1 LPLARRDDRGTAETA
16 LQLLDGAPPDQPV
29 FLWAHFFGTHS
40 PNTPHPGAR
49 VYGASLIDGY
59 DHEIN
64 YFDMQF
70 ARLLKA
76 LQHRSRKTVIIVAA
90 DHGDVLQNGRY
101 HGFTLGDDVTHVPLL
116 LCVPGWKPRR
126 ASAPVSLIDLMP
138 TILALTETP
147 APRGLDGL
155 DLTPLANGARD
166 WPRDRVLLSDS
177 WLFTADAKPRVN
189 LVAAR
194 SSSGKIVLDLSS
206 GSVIPS
212 QSRASSAESARLRAR
227 IDAYLEE
234 NGRKLELGL

>member
-1 LPLARRDDRGTAETA
+1 
-16 LQLLDGAPPDQPV
+16 V

-40 PNTPHPGAR
+40 PNTVHPGAH
-49 VYGASLIDGY
+49 VYGTSLIDGY

-64 YFDMQF
+64 YFDMQLGK
-70 ARLLKA
+70 LLSA
-76 LQHRSRKTVIIVAA
+76 LQRRPRPTALIIAA

-116 LCVPGWKPRR
+116 LCVPGWKPRHVG
-126 ASAPVSLIDLMP
+126 SQVSLIDLLP
-138 TILALTETP
+138 TILALTGTP
-147 APRGLDGL
+147 APRGLDGS
-155 DLTPLANGARD
+155 DLSPLAKGERD
-166 WPRDRVLLSDS
+166 GWPRDRILLSDS

-194 SSSGKIVLDLSS
+194 SASGKIVLDLLSNTL
-206 GSVIPS
+206 IPS
-212 QSRASSAESARLRAR
+212 QSRASNVETARLRAR